1 MSEKRLKITQQ
12 MCDIVEYM
20 IGKGRTPESVAQTVE
35 ISVSTVNR
43 IRAAGYSAERYA
55 EMKEERR
62 QEDIRKREQA
72 REQNKQTNF
81 QKLMDEYAKIK
92 EEVKEQNGSE
102 QVPGQLMMQ
111 LPEEKKKEEHE
122 GCRAVPYK
130 VLESMIYDNVT
141 KLIRFQAGEADKIMM
156 KLSQLNDNVCQLLR
170 AVRKE

>member
-1 MSEKRLKITQQ
+1 
-12 MCDIVEYM
+12 MCDMVQFM
-20 IGKGRTPESVAQTVE
+20 IGKGRTPENTAELME

-72 REQNKQTNF
+72 REKF
-81 QKLMDEYAKIK
+81 M
-92 EEVKEQNGSE
+92 EETKAAEEQRSE

-111 LPEEKKKEEHE
+111 FPGQAIK
-122 GCRAVPYK
+122 R
-130 VLESMIYDNVT
+130 YDPVT
-141 KLIRFQAGEADKIMM
+141 KKIYVKDENGEREMLPDPEQENAKMIRFQAAMTDKILM